1 MRLPRKSPVSTGAYP
16 PASFA
21 ILRVYASVTLS
32 ARPCAFMPAMLKSFI
47 TASSPF
53 ILVFKFTISHA
64 LSIRF
69 CSVCR
74 FLFYLRQVFR
84 IQRRQTPLV
93 LDRAPCRLNNQIG
106 RASCRD
112 REYHSSLDG

>member
-1 MRLPRKSPVSTGAYP
+1 MRLARKSPVSTGAYL

-32 ARPCAFMPAMLKSFI
+32 ARPCAFLPATLKSLI

-64 LSIRF
+64 LNIRF
-69 CSVCR
+69 YFVCR

-84 IQRRQTPLV
+84 IQRRQTPLE
-93 LDRAPCRLNNQIG
+93 LTRAPCLLNN
-106 RASCRD
+106 RA
-112 REYHSSLDG
+112 